1 MVKLFFDTYAFIE
14 FVKGNKNYKRYFEK
28 AEIVT
33 SLLNL
38 IELFYILL
46 REYNIKTARKYYDAF
61 RVFTVQIS
69 DDIIEQAMVFRF
81 RNKKRDLSYADSIG
95 YVIALRHGITF
106 LTGDRQFKNMKNVR
120 FVK

>member
-46 REYNIKTARKYYDAF
+46 REYNIKNARKYYGAF
-61 RVFTVQIS
+61 RIFAAQIP
-69 DDIIEQAMVFRF
+69 DDIVEQAMVFRL

-95 YVIALRHGITF
+95 YVIALRHGIKF
-106 LTGDRQFKNMKNVR
+106 LTGDRQFKGIKNVEY
-120 FVK
+120 VK